1 MHLIFIYRW
10 PECAGRR
17 RAILASAPG
26 AVRRGA
32 ARRGQRLPTPAVG
45 VYFLL
50 LLFQGS
56 AIPSGSL
63 NRDRNRGN
71 SCETRRRVGIGVR
84 AEVTP
89 APRRSRGRAPVRS
102 DAFLSRFPLSGST
115 MSPLRHL
122 SSIRFS
128 LATPRWPLRR
138 RLEVFPYSSN
148 GYIKCGNDGKF
159 DHREIRNP
167 PFARYYF
174 IILFHYQ
181 RNRRYNL

>member
-1 MHLIFIYRW
+1 MCPWSF
-10 PECAGRR
+10 
-17 RAILASAPG
+17 
-26 AVRRGA
+26 VV
-32 ARRGQRLPTPAVG
+32 ARFWRGQRLPSDAAPRRQSMYIFSCSFFKA
-45 VYFLL
+45 L
-50 LLFQGS
+50 S

-89 APRRSRGRAPVRS
+89 APRRSREPRGWAPPLLPPPPPPPLVPVRS

-128 LATPRWPLRR
+128 LATL
-138 RLEVFPYSSN
+138 V
-148 GYIKCGNDGKF
+148 D
-159 DHREIRNP
+159 
-167 PFARYYF
+167 PFVAT
-174 IILFHYQ
+174 
-181 RNRRYNL
+181 